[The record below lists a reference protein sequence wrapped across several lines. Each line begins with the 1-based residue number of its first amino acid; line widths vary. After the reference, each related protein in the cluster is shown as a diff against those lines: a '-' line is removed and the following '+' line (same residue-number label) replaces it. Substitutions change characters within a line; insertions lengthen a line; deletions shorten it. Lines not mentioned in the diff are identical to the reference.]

1 MLTSIIIELSGTK
14 LLLKGE
20 CNKILILIILLNK
33 TAYADI
39 IQGE

>member
-20 CNKILILIILLNK
+20 CNEICQTL
-33 TAYADI
+33 TDDAYESKNAMN
-39 IQGE
+39 